1 MEENLRDWFQWYCR
15 YSNGRRIEEI
25 NKIQI
30 GRRKAFGSRHI
41 GAIKK
46 NCPNNRLS
54 CRRKQRQA
62 LLQWAYNPFI

>member
-1 MEENLRDWFQWYCR
+1 METKRLDY
-15 YSNGRRIEEI
+15 GRRVE
-25 NKIQI
+25 KIDKMQI
-30 GRRKAFGSRHI
+30 GRWKAFGLRHI

-46 NCPNNRLS
+46 NCPKNRLS